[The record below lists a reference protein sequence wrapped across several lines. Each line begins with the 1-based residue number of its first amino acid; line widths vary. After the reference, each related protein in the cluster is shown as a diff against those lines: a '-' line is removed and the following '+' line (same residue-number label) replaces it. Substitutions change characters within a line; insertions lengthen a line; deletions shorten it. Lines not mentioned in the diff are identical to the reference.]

1 MKKSYNLGTQRL
13 IKTMEKKDKEK
24 NIIISMNK
32 GHKDVLLFLQEINMS
47 DYFDDF
53 INNGINNKEKL
64 LYLTNDNLKLL
75 NIPYACRFRIL
86 KKLKESKNIEKMKK
100 DLNEK
105 GKLSKIKLK
114 KESKYEE
121 IIIPKEEDDKEINNE
136 EMRRTFTQAIYDFQK
151 THSSF
156 NDTLI
161 KNDENF
167 INKEK
172 EEDNLEEKE
181 KIDNI
186 VETGEYIEDKN
197 KIDKNNVKQLL
208 PINSKKILCYFCLKV
223 VLNKDC
229 INRYDKLF
237 CSEECLM
244 QYENI
249 NYIKC
254 KVCSKK
260 MKKIDSLPSFNNRN
274 VYYCSLICL
283 EQIEPEK
290 KNWIKKNLIED
301 EEESN
306 SFINVKKFDVLD
318 F

>member
-1 MKKSYNLGTQRL
+1 
-13 IKTMEKKDKEK
+13 
-24 NIIISMNK
+24 
-32 GHKDVLLFLQEINMS
+32 
-47 DYFDDF
+47 
-53 INNGINNKEKL
+53 
-64 LYLTNDNLKLL
+64 
-75 NIPYACRFRIL
+75 
-86 KKLKESKNIEKMKK
+86 MKK

-121 IIIPKEEDDKEINNE
+121 IIIPKEEDDKEIDNE

-260 MKKIDSLPSFNNRN
+260 IKKIESLPSFNNRN
-274 VYYCSLICL
+274 CS
-283 EQIEPEK
+283 
-290 KNWIKKNLIED
+290 
-301 EEESN
+301 
-306 SFINVKKFDVLD
+306 
-318 F
+318 

>member
-1 MKKSYNLGTQRL
+1 
-13 IKTMEKKDKEK
+13 MEKKDKEK

-32 GHKDVLLFLQEINMS
+32 GHKDVLLFLQEINMAN
-47 DYFDDF
+47 YFDDF

-75 NIPYACRFRIL
+75 NIPYAYRFRIL

-161 KNDENF
+161 KDDENV
-167 INKEK
+167 INKKK

-229 INRYDKLF
+229 INKYDKLF
-237 CSEECLM
+237 CSEECLI